1 MSFLGNLSSFQV
13 STYYLPTYTIILNT
27 KLNSITFGYFQLRK
41 TVFDY
46 AQREIA
52 PKAAEI
58 DTTNTFNDL
67 RVDYITYERIKYQ
80 SVN

>member
-1 MSFLGNLSSFQV
+1 MSIVYSS
-13 STYYLPTYTIILNT
+13 I
-27 KLNSITFGYFQLRK
+27 NSSYYFQLRK

-58 DTTNTFNDL
+58 DKTNTFQDL
-67 RVDYITYERIKYQ
+67 KVIL
-80 SVN
+80 S

>member
-1 MSFLGNLSSFQV
+1 MYS
-13 STYYLPTYTIILNT
+13 YYIIINICFTIY
-27 KLNSITFGYFQLRK
+27 FDYFQLRK

-58 DTTNTFNDL
+58 DKKNTFNDL
-67 RVDYITYERIKYQ
+67 RV
-80 SVN
+80 S

>member
-1 MSFLGNLSSFQV
+1 MLTLNL
-13 STYYLPTYTIILNT
+13 IN
-27 KLNSITFGYFQLRK
+27 FGDFQLRK

-58 DTTNTFNDL
+58 DKTNSFDDL
-67 RVDYITYERIKYQ
+67 RVIYCYLLRFKCITTDFITDFQ
-80 SVN
+80 NIICGIT

>member
-1 MSFLGNLSSFQV
+1 MYKISRQILRYINIEVYNCTRLKTLNLI
-13 STYYLPTYTIILNT
+13 Y
-27 KLNSITFGYFQLRK
+27 FGFFQLRK

-58 DTTNTFNDL
+58 DKTNSFNDL
-67 RVDYITYERIKYQ
+67 RVIYHYLF
-80 SVN
+80 